1 LQKPLGFIVQ
11 QEIILRQ
18 FCPENNCRILL
29 WYLRNVFGFSSVQT
43 KSENRS
49 GPELRHHL
57 IPEKHTK
64 IENVK
69 DDQKI
74 KIQ

>member
-1 LQKPLGFIVQ
+1 M
-11 QEIILRQ
+11 
-18 FCPENNCRILL
+18 
-29 WYLRNVFGFSSVQT
+29 VFEKRFSSVQT
-43 KSENRS
+43 KSENGS

-74 KIQ
+74 KIQRITFVYLGDKTDVISFCNCLS